1 MLVFYNLLVFLS
13 APLIFAYLLIFL
25 LRRKDF
31 RPNFWERLG
40 KVGNREQT
48 SFLGQLP
55 SMAAHPRSGVAP
67 RFWIHAV
74 SVGEVMAAVP
84 LVKGL
89 RMRFPDCHIAVSVYT
104 PTGRDTAQRRCP
116 EVERIFY
123 FPLDIPPIVQ
133 RVVTKIHP
141 DIFVLLETDIWPV
154 LLRTLARKSIPSL
167 VVNGRISPR
176 RLFLRPFYRRVL
188 GQVAFFCMQTGV
200 DAERLLV
207 LGTDARKIAVTGNMK
222 FAQAIARDGDPLR
235 LREALGLPQESRL
248 LIAGSTHD
256 GEEEEILRCYRSL
269 CRSHQDILLMIA
281 PRHPERA
288 DEIESLCRS
297 RGFSCARRSR
307 AEKSSG
313 NSILLLDTIGEL
325 SDAYALGTFIF
336 IGGSLVDRGG
346 HNVLEPAS
354 WGKPIFFG
362 PHMENYSDIASILEK
377 EGAGVRVRNGD
388 ELAAQI
394 DGLIRDNGRLLTMG
408 ERASSFV
415 NQNQGAVEKNLD
427 HIERILAEVRR
438 PTAAVTRQGTEAAEV

>member
-1 MLVFYNLLVFLS
+1 
-13 APLIFAYLLIFL
+13 
-25 LRRKDF
+25 
-31 RPNFWERLG
+31 
-40 KVGNREQT
+40 
-48 SFLGQLP
+48 
-55 SMAAHPRSGVAP
+55 
-67 RFWIHAV
+67 
-74 SVGEVMAAVP
+74 
-84 LVKGL
+84 
-89 RMRFPDCHIAVSVYT
+89 
-104 PTGRDTAQRRCP
+104 
-116 EVERIFY
+116 
-123 FPLDIPPIVQ
+123 
-133 RVVTKIHP
+133 
-141 DIFVLLETDIWPV
+141 
-154 LLRTLARKSIPSL
+154 
-167 VVNGRISPR
+167 
-176 RLFLRPFYRRVL
+176 
-188 GQVAFFCMQTGV
+188 
-200 DAERLLV
+200 
-207 LGTDARKIAVTGNMK
+207 
-222 FAQAIARDGDPLR
+222 
-235 LREALGLPQESRL
+235 
-248 LIAGSTHD
+248 
-256 GEEEEILRCYRSL
+256 
-269 CRSHQDILLMIA
+269 MIA

-377 EGAGVRVRNGD
+377 EGAGVRVRNGE